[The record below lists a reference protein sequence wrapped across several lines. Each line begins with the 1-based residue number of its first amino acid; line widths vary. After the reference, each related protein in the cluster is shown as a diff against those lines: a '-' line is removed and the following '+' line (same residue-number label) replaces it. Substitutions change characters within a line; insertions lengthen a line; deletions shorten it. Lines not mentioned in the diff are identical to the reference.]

1 MIQDDSICTK
11 GIESRMENRAQY
23 FSISARPFACRLW
36 QGDEDWLVN
45 YCRETGRKPAEVAR
59 ELFSEAVRLR
69 SVGSPPDPHSRQ
81 PESAIID
88 SIDRLGE
95 RLQRQEEA
103 LGDHYGLLLEILM
116 AFCQTRN
123 LIWRQ
128 SGLSSIQ
135 RNGKAP
141 GRSGTA
147 KGDRS

>member
-1 MIQDDSICTK
+1 
-11 GIESRMENRAQY
+11 MENRAQY
-23 FSISARPFACRLW
+23 FAISARPFAFRLW

-69 SVGSPPDPHSRQ
+69 RADSLPDPQSRQ
-81 PESAIID
+81 SESAIIEA
-88 SIDRLGE
+88 IDRLGE

-103 LGDHYGLLLEILM
+103 LEEHYGLLLEILM

-128 SGLSSIQ
+128 SGLSSTQ
-135 RNGKAP
+135 RNGKA
-141 GRSGTA
+141 
-147 KGDRS
+147 

>member
-1 MIQDDSICTK
+1 
-11 GIESRMENRAQY
+11 MENSAQY
-23 FSISARPFACRLW
+23 FAISARPFACRLW

-45 YCRETGRKPAEVAR
+45 FCRKTGRKPAEVAR

-69 SVGSPPDPHSRQ
+69 RVVSPHDSQARQ
-81 PESAIID
+81 SESAVIEA
-88 SIDRLGE
+88 IDRLGE

-103 LGDHYGLLLEILM
+103 LGEHYGLLLEILM

-128 SGLSSIQ
+128 SVLSSTQ
-135 RNGKAP
+135 RNGDAS

-147 KGDRS
+147 EGDRSS

>member
-1 MIQDDSICTK
+1 
-11 GIESRMENRAQY
+11 MENSTQY
-23 FSISARPFACRLW
+23 FAISARPFACRLW

-45 YCRETGRKPAEVAR
+45 YCHETGRKPAEVAR

-69 SVGSPPDPHSRQ
+69 RSGSPPDPKSRQ
-81 PESAIID
+81 SESAIID

-95 RLQRQEEA
+95 KLQRQEEA
-103 LGDHYGLLLEILM
+103 LGEHYGLLLEILM

-128 SGLSSIQ
+128 SGLSSPQ

-141 GRSGTA
+141 RRSGTA
-147 KGDRS
+147 KGEKSS